1 MYARRENTIIIDG
14 RRYLDNVDKEALGLV
29 QLRAGEWTHRNNAL
43 PHHKG
48 GFIRNTDGAF
58 CCGVKDG
65 MRVFAMPDE
74 IRVNTWRI
82 GGDAYSKEL
91 YHPHCVP
98 AKMETQTLM
107 AFLQDIVR
115 SKHRA
120 NITRSDA
127 WGTTHYLLN
136 LSNNKLAEALRTKF
150 DPIWDIRSHLDN
162 E

>member
-43 PHHKG
+43 PHHRG
-48 GFIRNTDGAF
+48 GFIRNAGGAF

-65 MRVFAMPDE
+65 VRVFAMPDE
-74 IRVNTWRI
+74 IRTNTWRI

-107 AFLQDIVR
+107 AFLQDVVR

-150 DPIWDIRSHLDN
+150 DPVWDIRNLLDN